1 MKKRTSKPIFYVS
14 LFILVTAVSLFT
26 FITYLFISWLM
37 SLVPQVG
44 ILGIL
49 MSNLV
54 LGIGAFMMYNM
65 YLSAKE
71 VYKKQ
76 VKQRQMKK
84 KGLIK

>member
-26 FITYLFISWLM
+26 YITYLLISWLM

-44 ILGIL
+44 ILGFL

-54 LGIGAFMMYNM
+54 LGIGAFIMYSL

-71 VYKKQ
+71 VYEKQ
-76 VKQRQMKK
+76 VKR
-84 KGLIK
+84 

>member
-1 MKKRTSKPIFYVS
+1 MKKKTSKPIFYIS
-14 LFILVTAVSLFT
+14 MFILLSAVILFT

-54 LGIGAFMMYNM
+54 LGIGAFIMYSM

-76 VKQRQMKK
+76 VKQR
-84 KGLIK
+84 

>member
-14 LFILVTAVSLFT
+14 MFILIAAVGLFT
-26 FITYLFISWLM
+26 YITYLFISWLM

-44 ILGIL
+44 ILGFL

-54 LGIGAFMMYNM
+54 LGIGAFMMYSI

-71 VYKKQ
+71 VYEKQ
-76 VKQRQMKK
+76 VK
-84 KGLIK
+84 

>member
-1 MKKRTSKPIFYVS
+1 MKKRTSKTIFYIS
-14 LFILVTAVSLFT
+14 MFILLAAVSLFT
-26 FITYLFISWLM
+26 YITYLFVSWLM

-44 ILGIL
+44 IFGVL

-54 LGIGAFMMYNM
+54 LGIGAFMMYSM

-76 VKQRQMKK
+76 VKQR
-84 KGLIK
+84 

>member
-1 MKKRTSKPIFYVS
+1 MKNKKHDKSIFYVS
-14 LFILVTAVSLFT
+14 LFILFAAVGLFT

-44 ILGIL
+44 IFGVL

-54 LGIGAFMMYNM
+54 LGIGAFMMYSM

-76 VKQRQMKK
+76 VKR
-84 KGLIK
+84 

>member
-14 LFILVTAVSLFT
+14 LFILIAAVDLFT

-44 ILGIL
+44 IL

-54 LGIGAFMMYNM
+54 LGIGAFMMYSM

-76 VKQRQMKK
+76 VKQR
-84 KGLIK
+84 

>member
-1 MKKRTSKPIFYVS
+1 MKKKTSKPIFYVS
-14 LFILVTAVSLFT
+14 VFILIAAVGLFT

-44 ILGIL
+44 ILGFL

-54 LGIGAFMMYNM
+54 LGIGAFMMYSV

-71 VYKKQ
+71 VYEKQ
-76 VKQRQMKK
+76 VK
-84 KGLIK
+84 

>member
-1 MKKRTSKPIFYVS
+1 MKKKISKPIFYVS
-14 LFILVTAVSLFT
+14 MFILLAAVTLFI

-44 ILGIL
+44 IFGVL

-54 LGIGAFMMYNM
+54 LGIGAFIMYSM

-71 VYKKQ
+71 VYEKQ
-76 VKQRQMKK
+76 VKQ
-84 KGLIK
+84 

>member
-1 MKKRTSKPIFYVS
+1 MKKRTNKPIFYVS

-44 ILGIL
+44 ILGFL

-54 LGIGAFMMYNM
+54 LGIGAFMMYNV

-71 VYKKQ
+71 VYEKQ
-76 VKQRQMKK
+76 VKR
-84 KGLIK
+84 